1 MEGFTYHN
9 IFETKGFEYIAIV
22 FFFIILIPFWKIL
35 NKKAV
40 VAKPAYKPLGAL
52 TASTLQVPQGLFY
65 SRYHTWAHLERSG
78 VAKVGLDDLL
88 MHLTGEVTFTRVK
101 TSGERIK
108 KGDLLAEISHKGKP
122 LKIYSPISG
131 EVVEANSELSGTP
144 GLLNE
149 DPYVKGWMYKI
160 KPSSWVADTNSY
172 FMAEDATQWA
182 VQELE
187 RFKDF
192 LAASLGR
199 YSPQPSNL
207 ILQDGGEL
215 RDQPLSDL
223 PVEVWEDFQQDFLNK
238 KSLQLKKNCLLN
250 KNQDPG
256 NSVNL
261 IS

>member
-1 MEGFTYHN
+1 
-9 IFETKGFEYIAIV
+9 
-22 FFFIILIPFWKIL
+22 
-35 NKKAV
+35 
-40 VAKPAYKPLGAL
+40 
-52 TASTLQVPQGLFY
+52 
-65 SRYHTWAHLERSG
+65 
-78 VAKVGLDDLL
+78 
-88 MHLTGEVTFTRVK
+88 TFTQAK
-101 TSGERIK
+101 ASGERIK
-108 KGDLLAEISHKGKP
+108 KGDLLAEIIHKGKP

-131 EVVEANSELSGTP
+131 EVVEPNSLLSARP

-160 KPSSWVADTNSY
+160 KPTSWIADTNSY
-172 FMAEDATQWA
+172 FIAEDATQWA

-192 LAASLGR
+192 LAASLGK

-250 KNQDPG
+250 KKKDSE
-256 NSVNL
+256 NSSIMN
-261 IS
+261 S

>member
-9 IFETKGFEYIAIV
+9 IFDTKAFEYLAIV

-35 NKKAV
+35 NKKASV
-40 VAKPAYKPLGAL
+40 PRPALQPLGAL
-52 TASTLQVPQGLFY
+52 SASTLRIPQGLFY

-88 MHLTGEVTFTRVK
+88 IHLTGEVTVNQVK
-101 TSGERIK
+101 ASGEKIK

-122 LKIYSPISG
+122 LKIYAPISG
-131 EVVEANSELSGTP
+131 EIVEANSVLSNSP

-149 DPYVKGWMYKI
+149 DPYEKGWMYKI
-160 KPSSWVADTNSY
+160 RPASWVADTSSY

-199 YSPQPSNL
+199 YSPQPSHHV
-207 ILQDGGEL
+207 LQDGGEL

-223 PVEVWEDFQQDFLNK
+223 PVEVWQDFQQDFLNK
-238 KSLQLKKNCLLN
+238 KTLQLKKNCLLN
-250 KNQDPG
+250 KKEDQE
-256 NSVNL
+256 NL
-261 IS
+261 PN